1 MITLT
6 VMDPTAPL
14 WSPYL
19 AGAGIGILLCF
30 AMLLSNRPFGCGA
43 AFTGV
48 AGMIE
53 SLFRGRKQV
62 EGKEYFKEFPLHIDW
77 QWMFVF
83 GIIIGAFI
91 STLLSGTF
99 QITWIPHTFAIA
111 FGDNP
116 LLRLVTAIIG
126 GVLIG
131 VGARWCWGCPSS
143 HGISGIPQLS
153 LASFVAVA
161 CMFAVGI
168 GAGFFIF
175 RVLV

>member
-6 VMDPTAPL
+6 VMDPTTPL

-99 QITWIPHTFAIA
+99 QITWIPHTFTTA

-168 GAGFFIF
+168 GAGLFIF

>member
-1 MITLT
+1 
-6 VMDPTAPL
+6 MDPVTATI

-19 AGAGIGILLCF
+19 AGAGIGIVLCL
-30 AMLLSNRPFGCGA
+30 AMLLSNRPLGCGA

-53 SLFRGRKQV
+53 SLFRGRRIV
-62 EGKEYFKEFPLHIDW
+62 EEKEYYKEFPLRIEW
-77 QWMFVF
+77 QWMFVL
-83 GIIIGAFI
+83 GIIIGAFL
-91 STLLSGTF
+91 STILSGTF
-99 QITWIPHTFAIA
+99 QISWIPPAFVGA
-111 FGDNP
+111 FGNDP
-116 LLRLVTAIIG
+116 LIRVVTAIIG
-126 GVLIG
+126 GILVGL
-131 VGARWCWGCPSS
+131 GARWCWGCPSS

-168 GAGFFIF
+168 GAGLLIF

>member
-1 MITLT
+1 
-6 VMDPTAPL
+6 MDPLYAPL

-19 AGAGIGILLCF
+19 AGAGIGIILCL
-30 AMLLSNRPFGCGA
+30 AMLLSSRPLGCGA

-53 SLFRGRKQV
+53 SLFKGRKTV
-62 EGKEYFKEFPLHIDW
+62 EEKPYFKEFPLRIEW
-77 QWMFVF
+77 QWMLVL
-83 GIIIGAFI
+83 GIIVGAFF
-91 STLLSGTF
+91 SSLLSGMF
-99 QITWIPHTFAIA
+99 HISWVPHVFATT

-116 LLRLVTAIIG
+116 VLRLVTALFG
-126 GVLIG
+126 GILVGL
-131 VGARWCWGCPSS
+131 GARWCWGCPSS

-168 GAGFFIF
+168 GTALLIF

>member
-1 MITLT
+1 
-6 VMDPTAPL
+6 MDPFTAPL
-14 WSPYL
+14 WSPYI
-19 AGAGIGILLCF
+19 AGIGIGVLLCF

-53 SLFRGRKQV
+53 SLLRGRKKV
-62 EGKEYFKEFPLHIDW
+62 EEKEYFKEFPLHVDW

-91 STLLSGTF
+91 SSLLSGTF
-99 QITWIPHTFAIA
+99 HITWIPHTFSAS

-116 LLRLVTAIIG
+116 VLRLITAIIG
-126 GVLIG
+126 GALIG
-131 VGARWCWGCPSS
+131 LGARWCWGCPSS

-161 CMFAVGI
+161 CMFGVGI
-168 GAGFFIF
+168 GACLIIF
-175 RVLV
+175 RILV